1 MTENDTNNADEQ
13 VTENVAE
20 DMSDLERR
28 AVEEAAEA
36 AAQAQRPLLS
46 RIFRSTMVRIL
57 VIAVIAVIVLVIIAN
72 AVYSSMRAQR
82 SQKIPVDIYPN
93 ALLVSKHDTPVSDE
107 QVYSTTD
114 SFQDVYNFYADR
126 MGNKV
131 GEGNGCM
138 QLYLA
143 TPESQDPGKVAGR
156 CLLYDSILDVEQSL
170 SVQIDY
176 EFDPGGKTGKTM
188 IVIER
193 SWRN

>member
-1 MTENDTNNADEQ
+1 MTENETNDADER

-28 AVEEAAEA
+28 AEKQAAEQ

-46 RIFRSTMVRIL
+46 RIFQSVMVRIL
-57 VIAVIAVIVLVIIAN
+57 VIALIVVVVLVIVAN
-72 AVYSSMRAQR
+72 TVYSSMRAQR

-93 ALLVSKHDTPVSDE
+93 ALLVSKRNLPNSDN

-114 SFQDVYNFYADR
+114 SLQDVYDFYFTR
-126 MGNKV
+126 MGASNAD
-131 GEGNGCM
+131 GTGCM
-138 QLYLA
+138 KLYLA
-143 TPESQDPGKVAGR
+143 TPESEDPGKVAGR
-156 CLLYDSILDVEQSL
+156 CLSYDSLLDADQLL
-170 SVQIDY
+170 SIQINY